1 MRIDLHTHTV
11 CSDGTQSPAELVAE
25 AAERGIDVLGLTDH
39 DTTAGWEEALA
50 AAERHGLR
58 LVPGIEISTTR
69 AGAGYHLLGYGQDPA
84 DPALVAELERAR
96 SSRRGRA
103 QAIVQRVG
111 RDFPVS
117 WADVLAQTPAGA
129 TIGRPHIA
137 DALVAKGCFPHRDA
151 AFETVL
157 HTGSPY
163 YVRHYAPDVG
173 DAVELV
179 LAAGGVPVLAHP
191 RAARQCN
198 RFGPQLLAELV
209 DRGLVG
215 LEVDHP
221 EHDVHQRREL
231 RGLAAGH
238 GLIMTGA
245 SDYHGAGKTTRLG
258 AELTAPRQWRRL
270 AALLTAGDGR

>member
-11 CSDGTQSPAELVAE
+11 CSDGTQTPAELLTE
-25 AAERGIDVLGLTDH
+25 AAARGIDVLGLTDH
-39 DTTAGWEEALA
+39 DSTAGWDEALTA
-50 AAERHGLR
+50 ATRHGVH

-69 AGAGYHLLGYGQDPA
+69 AGAGYHLLGYGQDPK
-84 DPALVAELERAR
+84 DPALTAELERAR

-103 QAIVQRVG
+103 QAIVERVG
-111 RDFPVS
+111 RDFPVD

-137 DALVAKGCFPHRDA
+137 DALVARGCFPHRDA
-151 AFETVL
+151 AFEAVL

-163 YVRHYAPDVG
+163 YVTHYAPDVA

-191 RAARQCN
+191 RAARQRN
-198 RFGPQLLAELV
+198 HFGPHLLAELV
-209 DRGLVG
+209 ERGLVG

-221 EHDVHQRREL
+221 EHDDRQRREL
-231 RGLAAGH
+231 RELAARH

-245 SDYHGAGKTTRLG
+245 SDYHGTGKTTRLG
-258 AELTAPRQWRRL
+258 QELTAPGEWERL
-270 AALLTAGDGR
+270 AALLSRKER